1 MRVPFHHHQHQCLYA
16 TLCYVRQ
23 SHGIDLQMMFRHFLN
38 INWKMKDICMNH
50 TWACVIFYF
59 KLFENELVM
68 YFQLQHAFTSRNVCT
83 MLHLSLTIHNLLLI
97 ISKNWCVYKDTLWMM
112 PNPKSKE
119 PIASSYHHCNFY
131 HEIP

>member
-1 MRVPFHHHQHQCLYA
+1 
-16 TLCYVRQ
+16 
-23 SHGIDLQMMFRHFLN
+23 
-38 INWKMKDICMNH
+38 MKDICMNH
-50 TWACVIFYF
+50 TWACVIYYF

-68 YFQLQHAFTSRNVCT
+68 YFQLQYAFT
-83 MLHLSLTIHNLLLI
+83 LSLTIHNLLLI
-97 ISKNWCVYKDTLWMM
+97 ISNNWCVYKDTLWVM